1 MNRWI
6 GWTLAA
12 VALAVSASTGFACDQ
27 HAQAAE
33 AKDVKAVAANGDAK
47 GCDMP
52 CCAHANAAA
61 NDKPAAGAPAEK
73 PCAAHDPKGCPKKAG
88 ATAAAIAKTEPAKEA
103 AKVEPPADPGTNR

>member
-1 MNRWI
+1 MNRWF

-33 AKDVKAVAANGDAK
+33 AKDVKAVATNGEVK

-52 CCAHANAAA
+52 CCAHATTAA
-61 NDKPAAGAPAEK
+61 NDKPAPDAAAAK
-73 PCAAHDPKGCPKKAG
+73 PCTAHDAKGCPKKAG
-88 ATAAAIAKTEPAKEA
+88 STAPTVATTEPAKEA
-103 AKVEPPADPGTNR
+103 AKTEPAADPGTNR